1 MTGDATLVLSHVD
14 SERFGLRVFR
24 GTICSIDERS
34 LFQELVAES
43 IDIAI
48 VRTPAG
54 AGAALNRLGRFGIHP
69 LHADT
74 LVYYQVALDAYEPR
88 PLRNADLAFSEALP
102 SDRGELESLVA
113 STFNDYTSHY
123 HANPLLDR
131 DSILAGYAEWA
142 AGYLAGGDARTAWVA
157 RRGGA
162 IVAFACCSHDD
173 ATGICEGILYGVRP
187 DSAGGGLYGDLIR
200 HTQAQFRNRGFHTMK
215 VSTQVWNLAVQKVWN
230 REGFVLTQAFD
241 TYHVNAL
248 LGAGET
254 VLEEEIQFTSSQV
267 AQFAHVTGDTNAI
280 HLDDAAARNA
290 GFESR
295 ISHGMLAG
303 SELSRIFGTRMPG
316 FGTLF
321 LRSEL
326 AFMAPI
332 YPDRK
337 HVLKV
342 RFPGKHPRSG
352 HVPAIATIHDAAG
365 KLCLLAYNDLLKR

>member
-1 MTGDATLVLSHVD
+1 
-14 SERFGLRVFR
+14 
-24 GTICSIDERS
+24 
-34 LFQELVAES
+34 
-43 IDIAI
+43 
-48 VRTPAG
+48 
-54 AGAALNRLGRFGIHP
+54 
-69 LHADT
+69 
-74 LVYYQVALDAYEPR
+74 
-88 PLRNADLAFSEALP
+88 
-102 SDRGELESLVA
+102 
-113 STFNDYTSHY
+113 
-123 HANPLLDR
+123 
-131 DSILAGYAEWA
+131 
-142 AGYLAGGDARTAWVA
+142 
-157 RRGGA
+157 
-162 IVAFACCSHDD
+162 
-173 ATGICEGILYGVRP
+173 
-187 DSAGGGLYGDLIR
+187 
-200 HTQAQFRNRGFHTMK
+200 MK
-215 VSTQVWNLAVQKVWN
+215 VSTQVWNLAVQKVWS

-280 HLDDAAARNA
+280 HLDDSAARNA